1 MPSSNSS
8 FSSSSIRPGTNLLA
22 ASVGRGRGLFAAALA
37 AASAL
42 AADPLYFDGPEVVK
56 LDWATGSPRAAD
68 FNGDGLTDIAIINS
82 DRARIEILL
91 QRKDGVKPGEPE
103 KTSREDRWNPILEVS
118 RFDKQPLVIGH
129 AAFALA
135 VGDWN
140 GDRKPDLA
148 AITDDDKLVLRMQ
161 DGKGGWTLKKDFAL
175 DSTSEDT
182 EVLAAADL
190 NADGRTDLALLTST
204 RLMVLLQKE
213 KAGDWAD
220 PQTYALGESGC
231 AGLHVADLNADSKPD
246 LFYTAPEGDALL
258 VRLQQEDRSFGEE
271 WRIEI
276 PASRHWL
283 HPVRLGGGKTGVAW
297 IQNETGMIEVARL
310 TQAKAEPDSDRA
322 STIRHAMPPTESKG
336 GAVAYGDL
344 TGDGNADVIMSEPK
358 SARLWLFS
366 GTKGGAFSQGR
377 EFPILGGVESLLIA
391 DADGD
396 KKSEVILLSN
406 TEKAVGI
413 AKWHEGRL
421 SYPEI
426 VYQAKEGETLLTLAH
441 GSIGAIAGAV
451 HAVVEVKS
459 KPQLLTIAPKD
470 KKFAVSSLELTAL
483 TGSNRVSAL
492 RVLDANQDGKGDLAV
507 FSSIGAMQVLLST
520 GDAKTP
526 FKRVEGIPDT
536 FVSKLTPGALTTGD
550 LDGDG
555 KDEFV
560 IAREQLARVFRV
572 GADGKASIVE
582 QFNAPDASAQI
593 HTALL
598 NRDADK
604 KLRVTL
610 IDTAHSKLYELAA
623 GTDGVYR
630 SQHSHPLPAMTPD
643 LIRLVN
649 QRLLLLGK
657 SSFQIT
663 PLDGDSLQLETVRT
677 FDSELKDTQPSDLI
691 AAGFSGLDTDDLAL
705 LDTARSRVIEFF
717 QPDSKTQEWASSM
730 HFRIF
735 ETDPHF
741 RGKSGR
747 ENEPH
752 DYTALDLN
760 NDGKL
765 DLVLLCHDRALFYV
779 RK

>member
-1 MPSSNSS
+1 M
-8 FSSSSIRPGTNLLA
+8 
-22 ASVGRGRGLFAAALA
+22 AAALL
-37 AASAL
+37 ASTAFS
-42 AADPLYFDGPEVVK
+42 APPLYFDGPEVVK

-118 RFDKQPLVIGH
+118 RFEKEPLVIGH
-129 AAFALA
+129 AAFAMA

-140 GDRKPDLA
+140 GDKKPDLA
-148 AITDDDKLVLRMQ
+148 VITDDDKLALRMQ
-161 DGKGGWTLKKDFAL
+161 DGKGGWTLKKDIAL
-175 DSTSEDT
+175 DSTAEDT
-182 EVLAAADL
+182 EVLVAADL
-190 NADGRTDLALLTST
+190 NSDARTDLALLTST

-213 KAGDWAD
+213 KAGEWAD

-258 VRLQQEDRSFGEE
+258 VRLQQDDRSYGEE

-276 PASRHWL
+276 PSSRHWL

-297 IQNETGMIEVARL
+297 IQNETGMVEVARL
-310 TQAKAEPDSDRA
+310 TEAKAQPDSDRA
-322 STIRHAMPPTESKG
+322 STIRYAMPPTESKG

-344 TGDGNADVIMSEPK
+344 TGDGAADVVMSEPK

-366 GTKGGAFSQGR
+366 GQKNGGFSQGR
-377 EFPILGGVESLLIA
+377 EFPILGGVESILIA

-396 KKSEVILLSN
+396 KKNDLVLLSS
-406 TEKAVGI
+406 TEKAIGI
-413 AKWHEGRL
+413 ARWSEGRL
-421 SYPEI
+421 AYPEI
-426 VYQAKEGETLLTLAH
+426 VHQAKDGESLLTLTSGTIGSLA
-441 GSIGAIAGAV
+441 GSI
-451 HAVVEVKS
+451 HAVVEIKS
-459 KPQLLTIAPKD
+459 KPQLLSIAFKD
-470 KKFAVSSLELTAL
+470 KKFAVSSLEMAAL
-483 TGSNRVSAL
+483 TGSNRVNAI

-520 GDAKTP
+520 ADAKTP

-536 FVSKLTPGALTTGD
+536 FVSKLTPSALTTGD

-572 GADGKASIVE
+572 NAEGKASIVE
-582 QFNAPDASAQI
+582 QFNAPDASAEI
-593 HTALL
+593 HTALFK
-598 NRDADK
+598 RGADK

-610 IDTAHSKLYELAA
+610 IDTAHSKLYDLAA
-623 GTDGVYR
+623 GADGVYR

-643 LIRLVN
+643 QIRLVN
-649 QRLLLLGK
+649 GGSTQRLLLLGK

-663 PLDGDSLQLETVRT
+663 PLDGDALQLETVST
-677 FDSELKDTQPSDLI
+677 FDSDLKDTQPADLI
-691 AAGFSGLDTDDLAL
+691 PAAFTGQDTDDLAL
-705 LDTARSRVIEFF
+705 LDSAKSRVIEIFAPT
-717 QPDSKTQEWASSM
+717 QDKKDGGDAKTAWESTM

-765 DLVLLCHDRALFYV
+765 DLVLLCHDRALFYT

>member
-1 MPSSNSS
+1 
-8 FSSSSIRPGTNLLA
+8 LLA
-22 ASVGRGRGLFAAALA
+22 T
-37 AASAL
+37 SAFS
-42 AADPLYFDGPEVVK
+42 ATPLYFDGPEVVK

-140 GDRKPDLA
+140 GDKKPDLA

-161 DGKGGWTLKKDFAL
+161 DGKGGWTVKKDFAL

-190 NADGRTDLALLTST
+190 NADGKTDLALLTDT
-204 RLMVLLQKE
+204 RLMLLLQKE
-213 KAGDWAD
+213 KAGEWAD

-258 VRLQQEDRSFGEE
+258 VRLQQQDKSFGEE

-276 PASRHWL
+276 PTSRHWL

-322 STIRHAMPPTESKG
+322 STIRYAMPPSESKG
-336 GAVAYGDL
+336 GAVAHGDL

-358 SARLWLFS
+358 SARLWLFT
-366 GTKGGAFSQGR
+366 GQKEGGFSQGR

-396 KKSEVILLSN
+396 AKNEVILLSA
-406 TEKAVGI
+406 TEKAIGI
-413 AKWHEGRL
+413 ARWSEGRL

-426 VYQAKEGETLLTLAH
+426 VYQAKEGETLLTLTN
-441 GSIGAIAGAV
+441 GSIGTLAGSI
-451 HAVVEVKS
+451 HAVVEIKS
-459 KPQLLTIAPKD
+459 KPQLLSIIAKE
-470 KKFAVSSLELTAL
+470 KKFTTASLELSAL
-483 TGSNRVSAL
+483 TGNSRVSAL
-492 RVLDANQDGKGDLAV
+492 RVLDTNQDGKGDLAV

-582 QFNAPDASAQI
+582 QFNAPDASAEI

-598 NRDADK
+598 QRDAAK

-610 IDTAHSKLYELAA
+610 IDTAHSKLYDLAA
-623 GTDGVYR
+623 GADGVYR

-677 FDSELKDTQPSDLI
+677 FDSDLKDTQPSDLI
-691 AAGFSGLDTDDLAL
+691 PAAFSGLEADDLAL
-705 LDTARSRVIEFF
+705 LDTAKSRVIEFF
-717 QPDSKTQEWASSM
+717 QPEPKASEWTSRM